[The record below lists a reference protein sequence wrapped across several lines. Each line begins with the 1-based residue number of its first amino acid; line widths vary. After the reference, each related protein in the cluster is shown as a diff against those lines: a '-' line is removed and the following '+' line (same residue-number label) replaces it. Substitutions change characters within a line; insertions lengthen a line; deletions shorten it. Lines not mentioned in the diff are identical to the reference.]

1 MGICGELCT
10 FANENKKKMRF
21 IGDFQSKTDAKGR
34 VFLPAALRKQLEMAG
49 ESRLIL
55 RPDLFQHCLV
65 LYPESLWNS
74 LLDNLREKLNRWN
87 GQHQDIMRRFVAE
100 AEIVELDSNGR
111 FLITKRK
118 LQYAGIEQDVR
129 FLAVDD
135 HIEVWDKTACET
147 QISEQ
152 QETLGADLQNV
163 MGEVF

>member
-118 LQYAGIEQDVR
+118 LQYAGIEQNVR